1 MHCHLMLPVVPV
13 TTRLHRWLHKIHNR
27 LLNEICFLDWI
38 QLYRLLG
45 PLNLS
50 RGLKATPGT
59 DASGAEWHG
68 LGVPAE
74 PTNIQLN
81 LAYLSVSISVFQTS
95 YIYIWGIYIHIYIY
109 GKKKRMS
116 EIHWYI
122 CISQVFYTDCL
133 VNPRDDGLPVCTYYW
148 VQPAACPKAARAA
161 FWCKDDMALQMT
173 GSSSPGI

>member
-1 MHCHLMLPVVPV
+1 MHCHPMLPVVPV

-81 LAYLSVSISVFQTS
+81 LAYLSVSISVFQT
-95 YIYIWGIYIHIYIY
+95 YIYIYMRDIYPYIY
-109 GKKKRMS
+109 MGKKKEDVWNTLIYM
-116 EIHWYI
+116 YI
-122 CISQVFYTDCL
+122 SGILHRLLGKSKRWWTTCMHLLLSPACCL
-133 VNPRDDGLPVCTYYW
+133 
-148 VQPAACPKAARAA
+148 PK
-161 FWCKDDMALQMT
+161 
-173 GSSSPGI
+173 GSKSCFLV